1 MNYLINPDIS
11 EEIDG
16 RETDPLTGNII
27 GTIAPIHEAQL
38 LSYLRLY
45 GTCTRGLLINFNVKR
60 LVDGI
65 CRMKI

>member
-27 GTIAPIHEAQL
+27 GATIEQ
-38 LSYLRLY
+38 
-45 GTCTRGLLINFNVKR
+45 
-60 LVDGI
+60 
-65 CRMKI
+65 